1 MINIAHYYLDANRV
15 REIEQETQTI
25 KANMILSFDDF
36 ESVILDIDDLI
47 VNRAQH
53 EENELTLHENKIKA
67 LLKKQDFN
75 FSNFTYSQ
83 YLAAIKMHY
92 ENYGFQVVIIDNAIK
107 ISWKKL

>member
-1 MINIAHYYLDANRV
+1 MIKIVHYYLYANRA

-47 VNRAQH
+47 VNHAQR
-53 EENELTLHENKIKA
+53 EENDIVLHKDKIKA
-67 LLKKQDFN
+67 LLKKQGFD
-75 FSNFTYSQ
+75 FSNFTYLQ
-83 YLAAIKMHY
+83 YLAAIKIHY
-92 ENYGFQVVIIDNAIK
+92 ENYDFQAVVIDSAIK

>member
-1 MINIAHYYLDANRV
+1 MINITHYYLDANRA

-25 KANMILSFDDF
+25 KANMILSFNDF

-53 EENELTLHENKIKA
+53 EENELTLGEDKIKE
-67 LLKKQDFN
+67 LLRKQSFD
-75 FSNFTYSQ
+75 FSNFTYLQ
-83 YLAAIKMHY
+83 YLEAIKIHY
-92 ENYGFQVVIIDNAIK
+92 ENYDFQAVIIDSAIK